1 VRTPVALGL
10 GAVLAVL
17 LIVAGVLALVGG
29 TSPRAAP
36 KNHLVGK
43 VIPGFS
49 LPSASGSGNVV
60 SPWTNGRP
68 AVVLFFAKWCTICHH
83 EVPTLARAVGRGA
96 VGPVRIIGVDADS
109 ELGTAKSFVEA
120 SHVHFPV
127 GVDPLEELAAE
138 LVPQGL
144 PAAVFV
150 RADGRVAEV
159 QYGALSV
166 FQLSAGLSKLVHVK

>member
-1 VRTPVALGL
+1 MVHDLPPR
-10 GAVLAVL
+10 GAD
-17 LIVAGVLALVGG
+17 
-29 TSPRAAP
+29 PRAGGRPRRGSVRCA
-36 KNHLVGK
+36 
-43 VIPGFS
+43 S
-49 LPSASGSGNVV
+49 SAS
-60 SPWTNGRP
+60 T
-68 AVVLFFAKWCTICHH
+68 
-83 EVPTLARAVGRGA
+83 PTAS
-96 VGPVRIIGVDADS
+96 S
-109 ELGTAKSFVEA
+109 ERAKSFVEA